1 MSADAVRET
10 RDGRWWTLDR
20 RRFGFAGMLAGAT
33 SIVIVVTCAVLT
45 WMLTSRASDEVSRL
59 AIQHGRTVAQRLAAE
74 SELGVLAGDGDGL
87 ASACAPILGHD
98 DVVSCAVVDVHGRI
112 LAAVGEAL
120 PAWRT
125 PEGLDAVGVVTGDR
139 ERRLWQIVYPV
150 TSENRSEKREELQF
164 DAARGP
170 RTPGDGTA
178 VGYVVIGLSRASVDA
193 SQRRLWAL
201 ATTLATVI
209 GLLGV
214 AGAVLL
220 ARHVVRPMQRLVEM
234 THEIAEGRLDAS
246 VDVSSQD
253 EIGTLA
259 AAFNQMAASLRDSR
273 ARLFDQNRRL
283 EAAVRART
291 RQLEEMNEELRNA
304 SELKSEFLATVSHEL
319 RTPLNVII
327 GYAEIL
333 RDTLGKRV
341 DPEYRAMLESIER
354 YSRLQLDLI
363 TNVLDFSRLTS
374 GRMHLDVS
382 SFVLEPVLAEV
393 AALHR
398 DALARR
404 GVSLRLDVEPAVQHL
419 QTDRV
424 KVQEVVRNLL
434 DNAVKFTE
442 RGFIE
447 ILARRARDPSRVAIE
462 VRDSG
467 AGVAPED
474 LRSIFEEFRQVGQS
488 STRSTGGVGLGLAI
502 VHRLCEALGG
512 SVRVESE
519 LGVGSTFVV
528 EIPID
533 LSLPVPAAR
542 SA

>member
-1 MSADAVRET
+1 MRRE
-10 RDGRWWTLDR
+10 RNGRWWSPGR
-20 RRFGFAGMLAGAT
+20 RRFGFAGILAGAT
-33 SIVIVVTCAVLT
+33 SIVIVVTCAALT

-59 AIQHGRTVAQRLAAE
+59 AIQHGRTVAERVAAE
-74 SELGVLAGDGDGL
+74 SELGVLAGDVDAL
-87 ASACAPILGHD
+87 AQSCAAILGRD
-98 DVVSCAVVDVHGRI
+98 DVVSCAVVDVRGRI
-112 LAAVGEAL
+112 LAASG
-120 PAWRT
+120 
-125 PEGLDAVGVVTGDR
+125 EGLAAWGTTDRLERMVAVVTTDPQ
-139 ERRLWQIVYPV
+139 RRLWQIVAPV
-150 TSENRSEKREELQF
+150 RSENRSEMREELQF
-164 DAARGP
+164 DALRGS
-170 RTPGDGTA
+170 RSGGSTA
-178 VGYVVIGLSRASVDA
+178 VGYVLIGLSRTSVDA
-193 SQRRLWAL
+193 SQRRLWEL
-201 ATTLATVI
+201 AVKLATVI

-234 THEIAEGRLDAS
+234 SHAIAEGRLDAS
-246 VDVSSQD
+246 VDVSSDD

-333 RDTLGKRV
+333 RETLGERV

-363 TNVLDFSRLTS
+363 TNVLDFSRLAS
-374 GRMHLDVS
+374 GRIGLDVT
-382 SFVLEPVLAEV
+382 SFLLEPVLAEV

-398 DALARR
+398 DTLARR
-404 GVSLRLDVEPAVQHL
+404 GVTLQVQVDPAVERLH
-419 QTDRV
+419 TDRV
-424 KVQEVVRNLL
+424 KVQEIVRNLL

-442 RGFIE
+442 HGSIGIF
-447 ILARRARDPSRVAIE
+447 ARIGQKPALVAIE

-467 AGVAPED
+467 AGIAPED
-474 LRSIFEEFRQVGQS
+474 LQSVFEEFRQVGQS

-512 SVRVESE
+512 TVRVDSRR
-519 LGVGSTFVV
+519 GVGSTFVV

-533 LSLPVPAAR
+533 LAPSIPAAR